1 MHPQGL
7 FYSPKNVH
15 AISSQMR
22 QKFKQIYAEP
32 RASPCG
38 QGHMTAQE
46 CLDSRILTTLTIDC
60 LFLARL
66 FSNFSIF
73 LV

>member
-1 MHPQGL
+1 MKGIAIA
-7 FYSPKNVH
+7 NVH

-22 QKFKQIYAEP
+22 PKFTQIYAEP

-38 QGHMTAQE
+38 QERMTAQE
-46 CLDSRILTTLTIDC
+46 CLDSRILTTLTINC
-60 LFLARL
+60 LFLAQL
-66 FSNFSIF
+66 SSNFSIF